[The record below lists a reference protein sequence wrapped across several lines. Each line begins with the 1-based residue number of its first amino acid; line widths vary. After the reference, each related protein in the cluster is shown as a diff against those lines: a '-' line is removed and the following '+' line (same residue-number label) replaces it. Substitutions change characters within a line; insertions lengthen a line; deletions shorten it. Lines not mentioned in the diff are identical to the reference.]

1 MGAVDDGLVIP
12 PFRPSM
18 GSGLG
23 GTYAPESGGSR
34 VGVSWDLNPRQ
45 LANRVFW
52 VRVRSRFLELMALM
66 DEHHPH
72 DPAYYLLAI
81 GVRPASQGK
90 GVGSALLS
98 PVLEQCDRGGEAA
111 YLEATSERSRK
122 LYERHGFE
130 VIGQFAPVGGPPLWP
145 MWRSPR

>member
-52 VRVRSRFLELMALM
+52 VRVRSRGLKRELPSSLAAL
-66 DEHHPH
+66 DSFIK
-72 DPAYYLLAI
+72 A
-81 GVRPASQGK
+81 
-90 GVGSALLS
+90 
-98 PVLEQCDRGGEAA
+98 
-111 YLEATSERSRK
+111 RSGAR
-122 LYERHGFE
+122 
-130 VIGQFAPVGGPPLWP
+130 
-145 MWRSPR
+145 